1 MKITIYQQDIKWAS
15 PQQNRENLDSILESL
30 PEGTDLLVLP
40 EMFSTGFATEPEGI
54 AEPSVNGSFP
64 TLEWMKER
72 SSQCGFAIAG
82 SVAVEEEGTY
92 FNRFCFVKPNGE
104 CSFYNKHHL
113 FAYGNEHKRYSAGTE
128 RLIVEYKGVR
138 FIPLICYDLRFPVWS
153 RNRGDYDAMIYVAS
167 WPTSRVEAW
176 RTLLKARA
184 IENQSY
190 LIGVNRVGEDP
201 SCTYCGGSAI
211 IDPYGKPL
219 AECAD
224 GKAEMVSAE
233 LDMELLNNFREKFP
247 VLGDADRI

>member
-92 FNRFCFVKPNGE
+92 FNRFCFVKPDGE

-113 FAYGNEHKRYSAGTE
+113 FTYGNEHKRYSAGTE